1 MNNRLVIYFFFDP
14 QGIVDDYNLV
24 LLRDMMKNCRDLL
37 VVSNGKLSAEGKNKF
52 EEVGGQ
58 RS

>member
-37 VVSNGKLSAEGKNKF
+37 VVSNGKLSAEGKK
-52 EEVGGQ
+52 EI
-58 RS
+58 